1 MPTRSYNA
9 DSRRAELLE
18 RIQCDIPSTVAQALS
33 EDLGGEVNADRDLT
47 AQLLPADKQA
57 NATIITRE
65 AGIFCGQRWLNEVFI
80 QLGAQV
86 AVEWLVKDG
95 DKLTANQV
103 LCHLTGPART
113 LLTGERTAL
122 NFLQTLS
129 GVATEVGRYV
139 AELSG
144 LHTQLLDTRKTLPGL
159 RTALK
164 YAVLCGG
171 GNNHRLGLSDAFL
184 IKENHIIAA
193 GSIKEAVAKAFWIH
207 ADVPVEVEVESLD
220 ELQQALTAGA
230 DIIMLD
236 NFTIPMMRDAVLMRN
251 ELAKTQES
259 AQLEVSVNVTLETLR
274 SYAETGIDFISV
286 GALTKH
292 VRAID
297 LSLRLQLD

>member
-18 RIQCDIPSTVAQALS
+18 RIQRDIPSTVAQALS

-47 AQLLPADKQA
+47 AQLLPASKQA
-57 NATIITRE
+57 EATIITRE
-65 AGIFCGQRWLNEVFI
+65 AGVFCGERWLNEVFI

-86 AVEWLVKDG
+86 SVKWEVKDG
-95 DKLTANQV
+95 DELVADQV
-103 LCHLTGPART
+103 LCHLTGPARI

-129 GVATEVGRYV
+129 GVATEVSRYV
-139 AELSG
+139 TALSG
-144 LHTQLLDTRKTLPGL
+144 LHTQLLDTRKTVPGL

-171 GNNHRLGLSDAFL
+171 GNNHRLDLSDAFL

-220 ELQQALTAGA
+220 ELQQALEAGA

-236 NFTIPMMRDAVLMRN
+236 NFTIPMMREAVNMRD
-251 ELAKTQES
+251 ELAKTQSS
-259 AQLEVSVNVTLETLR
+259 AQLEVSGNVTLETLR

-292 VRAID
+292 ITALD
-297 LSLRLQLD
+297 LSMRFK

>member
-18 RIQCDIPSTVAQALS
+18 RIQYDIPSTVAHALS

-47 AQLLPADKQA
+47 AQLLPAEKQA

-65 AGIFCGQRWLNEVFI
+65 AGVFCGQRWLNEVFI

-86 AVEWLVKDG
+86 SVEWLVNDG
-95 DKLTANQV
+95 DKLVPNQA
-103 LCHLTGPART
+103 LCHLTGPARI

-129 GVATEVGRYV
+129 GVATEVSRYMAV
-139 AELSG
+139 LSG
-144 LHTQLLDTRKTLPGL
+144 LNTQLLDTRKTLPGL

-220 ELQQALTAGA
+220 ELQQALDAGA

-236 NFTIPMMRDAVLMRN
+236 NFTIPMMCDAVRMRD

-259 AQLEVSVNVTLETLR
+259 AQLEVSGNVTLETLR

-292 VRAID
+292 VTALD
-297 LSLRLQLD
+297 LSMRFK

>member
-18 RIQCDIPSTVAQALS
+18 RIQCDIPFTVAQALS

-47 AQLLPADKQA
+47 AQLLPEDKQA

-65 AGIFCGQRWLNEVFI
+65 AGVFCGQRWLNEVFI

-86 AVEWLVKDG
+86 SVTWEVNDG
-95 DKLTANQV
+95 DKLVADQV
-103 LCHLTGPART
+103 LCHLTGPARI

-129 GVATEVGRYV
+129 GVATQVNRYV
-139 AELSG
+139 AALSG
-144 LHTQLLDTRKTLPGL
+144 LHTQLLDTRKTVPGL

-207 ADVPVEVEVESLD
+207 SDVPVEVEVESLD
-220 ELQQALTAGA
+220 ELQQALEAGA

-236 NFTIPMMRDAVLMRN
+236 NFTIPMMRDAVNTRN
-251 ELAKTQES
+251 ELAKTQSS
-259 AQLEVSVNVTLETLR
+259 AQLEVSGNVTLETLR

-292 VRAID
+292 ITALD
-297 LSLRLQLD
+297 LSMRFK

>member
-18 RIQCDIPSTVAQALS
+18 RIQRDIPSTVAQALS

-47 AQLLPADKQA
+47 AQLLPADNLA
-57 NATIITRE
+57 EATIITRE
-65 AGIFCGQRWLNEVFI
+65 AGVFCGQRWLNEVFI

-86 AVEWLVKDG
+86 SVTWEVNDG
-95 DKLTANQV
+95 DKLVADQV
-103 LCHLTGPART
+103 LCHLTGPARI

-129 GVATEVGRYV
+129 GVATEVSRYV
-139 AELSG
+139 AALAG
-144 LHTQLLDTRKTLPGL
+144 LKTQLLDTRKTVPGL

-207 ADVPVEVEVESLD
+207 ADVPVEIEVESLD
-220 ELQQALTAGA
+220 ELQQALEAGA

-236 NFTIPMMRDAVLMRN
+236 NFTIPMMREAVNMRD
-251 ELAKTQES
+251 ELAKTQSS
-259 AQLEVSVNVTLETLR
+259 AQLEVSGNVTLETLR

-292 VRAID
+292 ITALD
-297 LSLRLQLD
+297 LSMRFK